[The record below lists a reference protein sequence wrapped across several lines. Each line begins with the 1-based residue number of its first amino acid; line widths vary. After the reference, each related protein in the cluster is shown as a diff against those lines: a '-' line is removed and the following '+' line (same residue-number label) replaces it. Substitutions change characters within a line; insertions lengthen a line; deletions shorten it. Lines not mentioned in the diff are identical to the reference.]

1 MIDRCRFW
9 YHYTIM
15 KQKNLHILVGVVII
29 ALGLLLIFPGTSNF
43 LRNGNWWA
51 LILIIGAIVSIV
63 KNGVGIA
70 NLAIGFIGIS
80 LFFRRWSWFPSWLR
94 GRGLAGVIVVIVG
107 LVFLFSVRARQKG
120 VVYATGEDVEGN
132 SPSYTAVFSG
142 QQIKSTSDN
151 LDGTTFFAL
160 FGGIKCDF
168 SLALIESDIVID
180 TTAIFG
186 GVELLFPPG
195 INVEVRSTPLFG
207 GVENKKQPPLNEGA
221 PTVTVRSL
229 SLFGGVTIK

>member
-1 MIDRCRFW
+1 
-9 YHYTIM
+9 M
-15 KQKNLHILVGVVII
+15 KQKNLHILVSVIII
-29 ALGLLLIFPGTSNF
+29 ALGLLLIFPSTSNF
-43 LRNGNWWA
+43 LRSGNWWP

-70 NLAIGFIGIS
+70 NLAIGFIGVS
-80 LFFRRWSWFPSWLR
+80 LFLRRWSWFPTWLR
-94 GRGLAGVIVVIVG
+94 GRGLAGLIVVIVG
-107 LVFLFSVRARQKG
+107 LFFLLSLRTRYRGG
-120 VVYATGEDVEGN
+120 VYTADKDGEEAESSN
-132 SPSYTAVFSG
+132 RSYTAVFSG

-168 SLALIESDIVID
+168 SLALIESDVVVD

-195 INVEVRSTPLFG
+195 INVEVHSTPLFG
-207 GVENKKQPPLNEGA
+207 GVENKKQPPLSESV
-221 PTVTVRSL
+221 PTVTVRAL

>member
-1 MIDRCRFW
+1 MIDRRQFW

-15 KQKNLHILVGVVII
+15 KQKNLHILVGIIII
-29 ALGLLLIFPGTSNF
+29 ALGLLLIFPGTSSF
-43 LRNGNWWA
+43 LRKGNWWA

-70 NLAIGFIGIS
+70 NLAIGFIGLS

-94 GRGLAGVIVVIVG
+94 GRGLAGAIVIAIG
-107 LVFLFSVRARQKG
+107 LFFLFSLRIRHKG
-120 VVYATGEDVEGN
+120 VVYATGDDNEGD
-132 SPSYTAVFSG
+132 SLSYTAVFSG
-142 QQIKSTSDN
+142 QQVKSTSDN
-151 LDGTTFFAL
+151 LDGTTLFAL

-207 GVENKKQPPLNEGA
+207 GVENKKQPPLKENA